1 MRLLILSDLH
11 LEVWCDTAPA
21 IDITASRPD
30 AVILAGDIDTGSK
43 AIAWAARTFGA
54 LPVLY
59 VHGNHEGYGHQLE
72 QMHGAIHDACA
83 SANAQ
88 GANIRLLD
96 GGKVVLNGVRFLG
109 ATLWTDFL
117 LFGAER
123 LEEAMTAAQSYMP
136 DYKHISTGGAT
147 PRLLCASDTALLHA
161 SHKAWLVQELAQPFD
176 GQTVVITHMAPSMLS
191 VAEEYAN
198 NLGSP
203 AFASQLDQ
211 LVAQADLWVHGHM
224 HATLDYRIGGCR
236 VVCNPCGYKRPDGT
250 PENEQFNPGLIVEL
264 DGAVSG
270 QQF

>member
-11 LEVWCDTAPA
+11 LEVWGDDTPA
-21 IDITASRPD
+21 INLAASRPD
-30 AVILAGDIDTGSK
+30 AVILAGDIDTGSN

-72 QMHGAIHDACA
+72 HMQDAVRDACT
-83 SANAQ
+83 SANAH

-96 GGKVVLNGVRFLG
+96 GDAVVLDGVRFLG

-123 LEEAMTAAQSYMP
+123 QEEAQNAAQAYMP
-136 DYKHISTGGAT
+136 DYKRISTGGAA
-147 PRLLCASDTALLHA
+147 PRLLCAADTAQLHA
-161 SHKAWLVQELAQPFD
+161 RHKAWLERQLAQPFD
-176 GQTVVITHMAPSMLS
+176 GRTVVITHMAPSMLS
-191 VAEEYAN
+191 VEAQYAS

-203 AFASQLDQ
+203 AFASQLDA

-224 HATLDYRIGGCR
+224 HASLDYRIEACR
-236 VVCNPCGYKRPDGT
+236 VVCNPCGYRRPDGM
-250 PENEQFNPGLIVEL
+250 PENERYDPGYIVEL
-264 DGAVSG
+264 ATVA
-270 QQF
+270 